1 MVVFS
6 LVRFRSMNA
15 LDWLVLGASF
25 ALIIGYGLK
34 RAGGEWSVDSYVSAG
49 KKMRW
54 WVIGL
59 SIMATQAS
67 AITFIGT
74 TSQGYSD
81 GLRFVQFYFGLPI
94 AMVLISA
101 FAAPAFHRSGVR
113 TAYEYLERRF
123 DAKTRTLASW
133 VFLIQRGLGVG
144 LALYA
149 PAVALSVIFQVPE
162 WPTILAMVALVSVYT
177 VLGGIRAVMRADALQ
192 MWIMFAGIAIAFGYA
207 AFGLPEGV
215 SVRDALYLAGTA
227 GKLNAVETG
236 FDWDSRYTLWS
247 GLIGATFLSLAYF
260 GTDQSQVQRYLTAKS
275 LFHSRMSLLFN
286 ALLKVPLQFFILL
299 TGVLVFCFFLFEA
312 PPLLFHPAERERLE
326 QTDASEIARLEERF
340 SQALEQRRAT
350 AENFLASRGS
360 AEQEAFAASD
370 RRVQQVRRE
379 AITLAERETGPG
391 SYSDTNYVFLTFV
404 LTQLPAGLVGLIMA
418 GVFAAAMST
427 ISSELNSL
435 ATATVVDH
443 YARYVRPR
451 LSEVGM
457 RRALQWAT
465 LAWAAYAG
473 VFASYGGR
481 LGSLIE
487 AVNFVGSLFY
497 GPMLGVFV
505 LALMFRRVTA
515 DGAFWGTAFG
525 LIAVWG
531 TKLAFRRLAFLW
543 LNPLGCMATVLA
555 AVLLSRKR
563 NEPGE
568 QDAIRASTMGGP

>member
-1 MVVFS
+1 MS
-6 LVRFRSMNA
+6 S
-15 LDWLVLGASF
+15 LDWFVLALSF
-25 ALIIGYGLK
+25 AGIVGYGL
-34 RAGGEWSVDSYVSAG
+34 RRSRGEWSVDAYVIAG
-49 KKMRW
+49 KQMRW

-94 AMVLISA
+94 AMVLIAA

-149 PAVALSVIFQVPE
+149 PAVALSVILGVPE
-162 WPTILAMVALVSVYT
+162 WPTILGMVVLVAAYT

-192 MWIMFAGIAIAFGYA
+192 MTVMFLGIVTAFAYA
-207 AFGLPEGV
+207 TFSLPEEV
-215 SVRDALYLAGTA
+215 SLRDGLSLAGA
-227 GKLNAVETG
+227 VGKLDAIDAD
-236 FDWDSRYTLWS
+236 FDWNSRYTLWS

-275 LFHSRMSLLFN
+275 LYHSKISLLFN
-286 ALLKVPLQFFILL
+286 AAVKVPLQFFILL
-299 TGVLVFCFFLFEA
+299 TGVVVFAFFVFEPPPVLFDPTQRE
-312 PPLLFHPAERERLE
+312 LLLTEEPARMAGIERRY
-326 QTDASEIARLEERF
+326 A
-340 SQALEQRRAT
+340 QALDERRDA
-350 AENFLASRGS
+350 ADRFLRSRGES
-360 AEQEAFAASD
+360 ERRGFVDSE
-370 RRVQQVRRE
+370 RRVRTVREE
-379 AITLAERETGPG
+379 AVALAEREEGPG
-391 SYSDTNYVFLTFV
+391 SYSDTNYIFLSFV
-404 LTQLPAGLVGLIMA
+404 LGYLPPGLIGLIMA

-435 ATATVVDH
+435 ATSTVVDH
-443 YARYVRPR
+443 FARYVRPGTD
-451 LSEVGM
+451 EPGM
-457 RRALQWAT
+457 RKALRWAT
-465 LAWAAYAG
+465 VGWAAYAAI
-473 VFASYGGR
+473 FASYGGR

-505 LALMFRRVTA
+505 LAFVVRRVNGN
-515 DGAFWGTAFG
+515 GAFWGLACG
-525 LIAVWG
+525 LVAVWA
-531 TKLAFRRLAFLW
+531 TKLVFPGLAFLW
-543 LNPLGCMATVLA
+543 LNPLGCVATVLVALAFPGSSARGDAEEA
-555 AVLLSRKR
+555 AGL
-563 NEPGE
+563 G
-568 QDAIRASTMGGP
+568 